1 MTGMLAL
8 SLSGCFSDETSIRGI
23 CENNP
28 QICDDIKTKGWC
40 KSERT
45 NLIRNRQRQITA
57 PKDQQNLYNSLIN
70 WKEFSH
76 CIEAASNIKR
86 RSIEDRDPTKAA
98 SFVNSIR
105 EIEKLERQTA
115 NSQLPQLLYYHWAQS
130 GDDVKIDRL
139 IKLDKNNK
147 LNTTE
152 LQLMM
157 SSYYSKFNKFKAANA
172 QYNALALLTQDDFE
186 QLDHSIF
193 ASLSTYHYQQ
203 KNLKLSYIWAQVA
216 VKFGLKANLY
226 SSLTTELKRS
236 GVKLPNLEQ
245 KAEEIFLS
253 IESLTFI
260 PPKK

>member
-1 MTGMLAL
+1 MFAI

-57 PKDQQNLYNSLIN
+57 PKDQKNLYNSLIN

-98 SFVNSIR
+98 SFVNSVR

-130 GDDVKIDRL
+130 GDDVKIDKL
-139 IKLDKNNK
+139 IRLDKKNK

-157 SSYYSKFNKFKAANA
+157 SSYYSKFNKLMAAKA
-172 QYNALALLTQDDFE
+172 QYNALELLTQDDLDK
-186 QLDHSIF
+186 LDHSIF
-193 ASLSTYHYQQ
+193 ASLSTYYYQ
-203 KNLKLSYIWAQVA
+203 KGELKRSYIWARVA
-216 VKFGLKANLY
+216 IKFGLKANLY
-226 SSLTTELKRS
+226 SSLTIKLKRS
-236 GVKLPNLEQ
+236 GVKLPNLDQE
-245 KAEEIFLS
+245 ADDIFQS
-253 IESLTFI
+253 IESLSFNPLNKSI
-260 PPKK
+260 